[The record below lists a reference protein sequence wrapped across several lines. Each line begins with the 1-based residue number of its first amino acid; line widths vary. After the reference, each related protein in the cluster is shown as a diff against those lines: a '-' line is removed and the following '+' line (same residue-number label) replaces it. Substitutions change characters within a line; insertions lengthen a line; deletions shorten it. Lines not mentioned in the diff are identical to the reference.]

1 MTLRNRFAVLF
12 IAFSVISVLA
22 GGLGLARTTARQALE
37 DALDRKLTIVAGLAA
52 ERIRADDVL
61 LFQGR
66 GDQSTE
72 MWRNYHHELLRLVND
87 YVDDADV
94 FAWRP
99 GAAFAEAL
107 VTDALPDSTHPGQ
120 RLRWVELHLP
130 VVERAY
136 RDGQAT
142 TALLL
147 ADDGRYFKYG
157 IVRLASDAA
166 AEAGS
171 TLDQPRA
178 ELRRAFLAVQMP
190 ADYTEPLKSLDRR
203 IIAVSVV
210 MSVLA
215 GLVGWRIAGWIVAR
229 LAALSQAALRIQR
242 GRMDQP
248 IQVTGEDEIS
258 RLARAMERMRTG
270 IRRRDEQLRLMPSR
284 VAHEI
289 RNPLGGLELFASA
302 AQETDDPAERRRIL
316 DKVRKEIVGLNA
328 IVEEFL
334 GFARPS
340 LGERHLH
347 DVRGPVE
354 EAAELTKAEL
364 AERGGR
370 LHLAF
375 PSQPLLALA
384 DPAQVK
390 RLVLNL
396 LRNASQAGDTVWVEG
411 AMVRG
416 EVRIAVRDNGPG
428 IAPELRDRIFEPFVS
443 DKEKGAGLGLAIV
456 KDIAEACHGRVEL
469 AQPSPTD
476 ATPPTGAEF
485 RVYLSGPESLPADE
499 VSRNPNGEGWP

>member
-12 IAFSVISVLA
+12 IAFSVVSVLA
-22 GGLGLARTTARQALE
+22 GWLGLARATARQALE
-37 DALDRKLTIVAGLAA
+37 DELDRKLTVVVGLAA
-52 ERIRADDVL
+52 ERIHADDVL

-66 GDQSTE
+66 GDESTE
-72 MWRNYHHELLRLVND
+72 MWRSYHHQLLGLVND

-99 GAAFAEAL
+99 GAPFAEAL

-136 RDGQAT
+136 RAGQAT
-142 TALLL
+142 TALLP

-157 IVRLASDAA
+157 IVRLGSGDDGLADPPG
-166 AEAGS
+166 AEA
-171 TLDQPRA
+171 
-178 ELRRAFLAVQMP
+178 RRAFLAVQMP

-203 IIAVSVV
+203 IVGVSVV

-270 IRRRDEQLRLMPSR
+270 IQRRDEQLRLMPSR

-302 AQETDDPAERRRIL
+302 AQETEDPVERRRIL
-316 DKVRKEIVGLNA
+316 DKVRKEIVGLAA

-334 GFARPS
+334 DFARPS
-340 LGERHLH
+340 LGKRHHLH

-354 EAAELTKAEL
+354 EAAALTEAEL
-364 AERGGR
+364 AQRGGS

-375 PSQPLLALA
+375 PSKPLLAMA
-384 DPAQVK
+384 DPAQIK

-411 AMVRG
+411 AMVNG

-469 AQPSPTD
+469 AGPPRTGQP
-476 ATPPTGAEF
+476 AEGGAEF
-485 RVYLSGPESLPADE
+485 RVYLSGPESLPAED
-499 VSRNPNGEGWP
+499 VSWNPNAEGRR

>member
-22 GGLGLARTTARQALE
+22 GWLGLARATARQALE
-37 DALDRKLTIVAGLAA
+37 DELDRKLTIVAGLAA
-52 ERIRADDVL
+52 ERIHAADVL

-66 GDQSTE
+66 GDESTE
-72 MWRNYHHELLRLVND
+72 MWRNYHHELLGLVND

-94 FAWRP
+94 FAWQP
-99 GAAFAEAL
+99 GASFAEAL

-142 TALLL
+142 TALLP

-157 IVRLASDAA
+157 IVRL
-166 AEAGS
+166 GS
-171 TLDQPRA
+171 GDDNESEP
-178 ELRRAFLAVQMP
+178 RRAFLAVQMP

-203 IIAVSVV
+203 IVGVSVV

-229 LAALSQAALRIQR
+229 LAALSHAALRIQR

-270 IRRRDEQLRLMPSR
+270 IQRRDEQLRLMPSR

-316 DKVRKEIVGLNA
+316 DKVRKEIAGLA
-328 IVEEFL
+328 VIVEEFL

-347 DVRGPVE
+347 DVREPVE
-354 EAAELTKAEL
+354 EAAALTQAEL
-364 AERGGR
+364 AERGGS

-375 PSQPLLALA
+375 PSRPLLALA
-384 DPAQVK
+384 DPAQIK

-411 AMVRG
+411 AMVNG

-469 AQPSPTD
+469 AGPPRTGPPSQG
-476 ATPPTGAEF
+476 GAEF
-485 RVYLSGPESLPADE
+485 RVYLSGPESLPAE
-499 VSRNPNGEGWP
+499 EGRP

>member
-12 IAFSVISVLA
+12 IAFAVVSVLA
-22 GGLGLARTTARQALE
+22 GWLGLARATARQALE
-37 DALDRKLTIVAGLAA
+37 DELDRKLTIVAGLAA

-61 LFQGR
+61 LFHGR
-66 GDQSTE
+66 GDESTA
-72 MWRNYHHELLRLVND
+72 MWRNYHHQLLGLVND

-94 FAWRP
+94 FAWQP
-99 GAAFAEAL
+99 GAPFAEAL

-142 TALLL
+142 TALLP

-157 IVRLASDAA
+157 IVRLGSGEDELEPN
-166 AEAGS
+166 AEPPESEARS
-171 TLDQPRA
+171 
-178 ELRRAFLAVQMP
+178 AFLAVQMP

-203 IIAVSVV
+203 IVGVSVV

-270 IRRRDEQLRLMPSR
+270 IQRRDEQLRLMPSR

-302 AQETDDPAERRRIL
+302 AQETEDPVERRRIL
-316 DKVRKEIVGLNA
+316 DKVRKEIAGLAA

-354 EAAELTKAEL
+354 EAAALTRAEL
-364 AERGGR
+364 AERGGS

-375 PSQPLLALA
+375 PSKPLLALA
-384 DPAQVK
+384 DPAQIK

-411 AMVRG
+411 AMVNG

-428 IAPELRDRIFEPFVS
+428 IAPDLRDRIFEPFVS

-456 KDIAEACHGRVEL
+456 KDIAEACRGRVEL
-469 AQPSPTD
+469 AGPPQTGSPSQGGT
-476 ATPPTGAEF
+476 EF
-485 RVYLSGPESLPADE
+485 RVYLSGAESLPAEE
-499 VSRNPNGEGWP
+499 VSWVSNAEGRL

>member
-12 IAFSVISVLA
+12 VAFAVVSVLA
-22 GGLGLARTTARQALE
+22 GWLGLARATARQAFE
-37 DALDRKLTIVAGLAA
+37 DELDRKLTIVAGLAA
-52 ERIRADDVL
+52 ERFQADDLL

-66 GDQSTE
+66 GDEFTE

-99 GAAFAEAL
+99 GAPFAEAL
-107 VTDALPDSTHPGQ
+107 VTDALSDSVHPGQ

-130 VVERAY
+130 VLRRAY
-136 RDGQAT
+136 EEGHAT
-142 TALLL
+142 TALLES
-147 ADDGRYFKYG
+147 DDGRYFKYG
-157 IVRLASDAA
+157 IVRLESDAVPSA
-166 AEAGS
+166 PA
-171 TLDQPRA
+171 P
-178 ELRRAFLAVQMP
+178 RRAFLAVQMP

-203 IIAVSVV
+203 IVAVSVV

-229 LAALSQAALRIQR
+229 LAALSQAAIRIQR
-242 GRMDQP
+242 GRMDEP

-270 IRRRDEQLRLMPSR
+270 IQRRDEQLRLMPSR

-316 DKVRKEIVGLNA
+316 DKVRKEVAGLAA

-340 LGERHLH
+340 LGKRHLH

-354 EAAELTKAEL
+354 EAAALTEAEMTK
-364 AERGGR
+364 RGGR
-370 LHLAF
+370 GLHLAF
-375 PSQPLLALA
+375 PSKPLLALA

-411 AMVRG
+411 AMVNG
-416 EVRIAVRDNGPG
+416 EVRIAVRDDGPG

-443 DKEKGAGLGLAIV
+443 DKEQGAGLGLAIV
-456 KDIAEACHGRVEL
+456 KDLAEACHGRVEL
-469 AQPSPTD
+469 AGPPSSGDRGPK
-476 ATPPTGAEF
+476 AGAEF
-485 RVYLSGPESLPADE
+485 HVYLSGPESLPADE
-499 VSRNPNGEGWP
+499 VSWNPNAEGWP

>member
-22 GGLGLARTTARQALE
+22 GWLGLARATARQALE
-37 DALDRKLTIVAGLAA
+37 EQLDRKLTIVAGLAA
-52 ERIRADDVL
+52 ERIEADDVL

-66 GDQSTE
+66 GDQSTV
-72 MWRNYHHELLRLVND
+72 MWRNYHHELQRLVND

-136 RDGQAT
+136 REGQAT
-142 TALLL
+142 TALLP

-157 IVRLASDAA
+157 IVHLESD
-166 AEAGS
+166 
-171 TLDQPRA
+171 LDQPRQ
-178 ELRRAFLAVQMP
+178 AFLAVQMP

-203 IIAVSVV
+203 IVAVSVV

-248 IQVTGEDEIS
+248 IPVTGEDEIS
-258 RLARAMERMRTG
+258 RLGRAMERMRTG

-302 AQETDDPAERRRIL
+302 AQETDDPAERHRIL

-334 GFARPS
+334 GFARPR

-354 EAAELTKAEL
+354 EAAALTRAEL

-370 LHLAF
+370 LHLEF
-375 PSQPLLALA
+375 PEQPLLALA

-428 IAPELRDRIFEPFVS
+428 ITPELRDRIFEPFVS

-469 AQPSPTD
+469 AQPAPTD
-476 ATPPTGAEF
+476 ASPQAGAEF

-499 VSRNPNGEGWP
+499 VSRNPNAEGRP